1 MVNFHNAA
9 VSYIA
14 VLVWFWYVW

>member
-1 MVNFHNAA
+1 VVNSHNAA

-14 VLVWFWYVW
+14 VLSWFWYMR